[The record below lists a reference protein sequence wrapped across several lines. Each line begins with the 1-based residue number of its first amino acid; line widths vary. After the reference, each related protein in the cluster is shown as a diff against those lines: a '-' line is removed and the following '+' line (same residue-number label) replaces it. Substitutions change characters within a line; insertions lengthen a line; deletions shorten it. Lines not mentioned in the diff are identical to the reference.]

1 MEAMFSNGVD
11 VQQWRRCLEM
21 ESMVSNGDD
30 VYHSSLKQAG
40 FCTNVHTLHP
50 RAQDHTPTTTMA
62 MASLEREL
70 SSAVSQALSN
80 IAVLDIPGLVD

>member
-1 MEAMFSNGVD
+1 METMFISI
-11 VQQWRRCLEM
+11 
-21 ESMVSNGDD
+21 
-30 VYHSSLKQAG
+30 HA
-40 FCTNVHTLHP
+40 LHP
-50 RAQDHTPTTTMA
+50 RAQDHTPTTTTMA